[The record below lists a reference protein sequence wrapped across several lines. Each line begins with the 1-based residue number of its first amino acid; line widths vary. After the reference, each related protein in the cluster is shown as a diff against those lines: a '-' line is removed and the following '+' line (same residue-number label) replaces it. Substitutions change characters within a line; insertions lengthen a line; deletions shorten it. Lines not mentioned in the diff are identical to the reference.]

1 MTKVLI
7 VGSGGREHALAWR
20 LARDPSVSSLLAAP
34 GNPGIA
40 RHATCV
46 PVAANDLGG
55 LVSLA
60 EREDVDL
67 AVVGPEGPLV
77 AGLADRLAAAGHPVL
92 GPTSEAARLEGSKA
106 WAKDLCDRHGIPA
119 ARSRS
124 AATMS
129 EALGALDEF
138 GSPYVVKVD
147 GLAAGKG
154 VVVTEERDEAVRA
167 LELALVRGE
176 FGDAGSTVVV
186 EEHLSGREVSAF
198 ALADG
203 ATALPLGFAED
214 FKRVD
219 DGDAGPNTGGMGAY
233 SPVPFVDEAIAE
245 RIRTEILERTVGALA
260 VDGVRYR
267 GVLYAGLMLTDD
279 GPKVLEFNCRFGDP
293 ETQVLMPRLG
303 SEPAELFL
311 ACARGDL
318 GDGEVELRP
327 GACVTV
333 VLASGGY
340 PRAYETGFVIEG
352 LDAAES
358 VEGATVF
365 HSGTAERQGRV
376 VTTGGRVLSVSATGT
391 SIAEAR
397 DRAYEAS
404 ERVSFE
410 GMRHRTDIAE
420 LAAKGERT

>member
-1 MTKVLI
+1 MRVLV
-7 VGSGGREHALAWR
+7 VGAGGREHALAWR
-20 LARDPSVSSLLAAP
+20 LARDPAVERVLAAP
-34 GNPGIA
+34 GNAGIA
-40 RHATCV
+40 REASCFG
-46 PVAANDLGG
+46 VAADDVDG
-55 LVSLA
+55 LLALVEA
-60 EREDVDL
+60 ERVDL

-77 AGLADRLAAAGHPVL
+77 AGLADRLAAAGHPVF
-92 GPTSEAARLEGSKA
+92 GPSSEAARLEGSKA

-167 LELALVRGE
+167 LELALVRRE
-176 FGDAGSTVVV
+176 FGDAGSHVVL

-203 ATALPLGFAED
+203 STALPLGFAED

-233 SPVPFVDEAIAE
+233 SPVPFVDESIAE
-245 RIRTEILERTVGALA
+245 RIRTEILERTIRALEE
-260 VDGVRYR
+260 DGVPYR
-267 GVLYAGLMLTDD
+267 GVLYAGLMLTDE

-303 SEPAELFL
+303 SEPADLLL

-340 PRAYETGFVIEG
+340 PGAYETGFVIEG
-352 LDAAES
+352 LDAAEG

-397 DRAYEAS
+397 HRAYDAS
-404 ERVSFE
+404 ERLSFE

-420 LAAKGERT
+420 LAAKEERT